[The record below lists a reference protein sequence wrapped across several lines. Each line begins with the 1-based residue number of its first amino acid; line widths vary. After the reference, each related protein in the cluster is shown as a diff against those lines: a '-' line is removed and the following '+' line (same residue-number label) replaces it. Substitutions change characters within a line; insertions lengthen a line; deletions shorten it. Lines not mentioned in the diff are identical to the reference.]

1 MSLAADKA
9 KERLIKLGIKVA
21 ESGLV
26 VGAWGNLSYRVL
38 KDDAVVITPS
48 GMDYHRITVRDMVVV
63 DMDGQVREGEGRP
76 STELALHLAVY
87 RARPD
92 VLCVIHTHSPYASA
106 LAVLRKPIPPILED
120 VAAVIGGEVPVTE
133 YAAPGSR
140 HLAVSVARVLE
151 KVNAVLLANHGV
163 VGVGQTPEEAFQ
175 VCQLVERAAQVY
187 MLATA
192 VAPPVVLS
200 EEEVARLRKAYQ
212 TTYGQKEGV
221 KE

>member
-1 MSLAADKA
+1 
-9 KERLIKLGIKVA
+9 
-21 ESGLV
+21 
-26 VGAWGNLSYRVL
+26 
-38 KDDAVVITPS
+38 
-48 GMDYHRITVRDMVVV
+48 
-63 DMDGQVREGEGRP
+63 
-76 STELALHLAVY
+76 
-87 RARPD
+87 
-92 VLCVIHTHSPYASA
+92 
-106 LAVLRKPIPPILED
+106 
-120 VAAVIGGEVPVTE
+120 
-133 YAAPGSR
+133 
-140 HLAVSVARVLE
+140 VARVLE